1 VEPEKTPRER
11 VEDLIRLLVPDWR
24 PTTQQ
29 DLWAIRIGI
38 VLGLLVT
45 IGYSYG
51 VTLWDWIKLLIIPAA
66 IAGAGL
72 WFNTQQREREREREQ
87 RIADNRAQDD
97 SLQAYLDGM
106 SQLLTD
112 KDQPLRSA
120 QPGDSRSTLARA
132 RTLTVLPR
140 LDGDR
145 KRSVLQ
151 FLYESDVISRD
162 TRVINLAEADLRG
175 AKLYYSIWTYID
187 LSGSDLS
194 GSDLSGSDLSGTIL
208 HGSNLRGTD
217 LRNADFSAAR
227 GITAEEL
234 EQQTDLLE
242 GATMPDGSKHL

>member
-1 VEPEKTPRER
+1 MMLHTSPLREEHQMQQLEQPR
-11 VEDLIRLLVPDWR
+11 WR
-24 PTTQQ
+24 PSRRQV
-29 DLWAIRIGI
+29 LWTLAIVA
-38 VLGLLVT
+38 VLTVAVL
-45 IGYSYG
+45 IGYRYDI
-51 VTLWDWIKLLIIPAA
+51 TLWDWIKLLIIPAA
-66 IAGAGL
+66 ISGAGL

-194 GSDLSGSDLSGTIL
+194 GTIL